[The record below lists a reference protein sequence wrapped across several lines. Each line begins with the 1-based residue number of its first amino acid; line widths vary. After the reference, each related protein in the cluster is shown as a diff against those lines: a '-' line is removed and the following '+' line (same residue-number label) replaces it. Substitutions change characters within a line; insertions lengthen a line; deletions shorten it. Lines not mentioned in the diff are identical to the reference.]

1 MSQPLAR
8 SRLGGQTRSTSRLVK
23 TALAL
28 ARPRRVQLL
37 RRIPRPRSCPTPT
50 SAGSRQL
57 RRNASRQ
64 TPSAI
69 EPACSKRLS
78 ASGMG
83 GAVDVVAKRMRTLK
97 RRLPATRAVITLAV
111 TSLSALGKAA
121 VAILAS
127 KLSGQLIPTTKL
139 RRVTTRA
146 GYVASRTARSPTFL
160 L

>member
-1 MSQPLAR
+1 
-8 SRLGGQTRSTSRLVK
+8 
-23 TALAL
+23 
-28 ARPRRVQLL
+28 
-37 RRIPRPRSCPTPT
+37 
-50 SAGSRQL
+50 
-57 RRNASRQ
+57 
-64 TPSAI
+64 
-69 EPACSKRLS
+69 
-78 ASGMG
+78 MG